1 RGREAKQSG
10 ERTGPVASCNYSRTA
25 LNAMQNVK
33 YKGGRNGAIGP
44 DSFQANLRAGW
55 RGRVRET
62 QAIELFLDI
71 FNITNRVN
79 FDNPITANSD
89 RRLPSAFLV
98 LTNLAGGG
106 GLPRQ
111 AQLGF
116 RYTF

>member
-1 RGREAKQSG
+1 
-10 ERTGPVASCNYSRTA
+10 
-25 LNAMQNVK
+25 MQNVK
-33 YKGGRNGAIGP
+33 YLGGRNGAIGP
-44 DSFQANLRAGW
+44 DSFQVNLRTGW
-55 RGRVRET
+55 RGRVREN

-79 FDNPITANSD
+79 FDNPIAANSD

-106 GLPRQ
+106 GFPRQ
-111 AQLGF
+111 AQIGF

>member
-1 RGREAKQSG
+1 MHIYKEECRHAPEIGIC
-10 ERTGPVASCNYSRTA
+10 TGA
-25 LNAMQNVK
+25 LATP
-33 YKGGRNGAIGP
+33 G
-44 DSFQANLRAGW
+44 AGW

-89 RRLPSAFLV
+89 RRLPSTFLV

-106 GLPRQ
+106 GFPRQ
-111 AQLGF
+111 AQIGF